1 MPEKASAIAAKLRV
15 SISVLVGLVLLS
27 CVIYGV
33 QDVSGVL
40 SGRSLLHSIGRTY
53 PMSLISF
60 SLLAVS
66 LFILHRSETT
76 GGDAPTLA
84 HGARVVSGLI
94 AAFAVA
100 SLVAKFADLGGR
112 FCVVGS
118 FDLRAAFEAPATA
131 IGVGVLGLVLA
142 IPIPSRR
149 FNGALSGI
157 AGGALIFLAVSG
169 TVTDAMEMTP
179 YLPANL
185 HSVAPPFSRFAL
197 LLLGAA
203 TAAATARSALLND
216 VRFRRVLPGSI
227 IVLCGLIL
235 TFLAWQIVY
244 SQQWRAEEREIALET
259 RTAIQGLSARI
270 ERQVEGV
277 QRMAAR
283 WGLADGLNQA
293 LWHPD
298 AKNFLRDYPAAVA
311 VATMSPN
318 GEIRDFEGSGAL
330 PEEIVRDLE
339 IAVAGSGALGWSLA
353 LKSTVFPKTIPLPN
367 GRTGL
372 LAVQP
377 VLRGDTVPGVYL
389 AVVDLG
395 RLTQNFPSSPVGFHL
410 SFLLIGPE
418 NGQFRFGQPEFDQD
432 RASLELVPTLGPAWH
447 LYVMPG
453 GDGTFGT
460 VPWFSEAVLLFGLL
474 MTALLA
480 RSNALSAAAERH
492 QREAESALRDFEAVA
507 EARRAADE
515 RLSVALESLNEGFV
529 LYDSDDR
536 LVLYNSRYAEMYSD
550 SKKYIEIG
558 AKFED
563 IIRYGLDNG
572 QYTVDPN
579 DEAAKEAFLKD
590 RMRAHLEPG
599 APMLQK
605 LNDGRWLRIEERT
618 TPEGGVVGFRVDV
631 TELVEREKQL
641 EEALEALAK
650 TEDVLKTAIDSI
662 SEGMVVFD
670 ADDRMVLCNAEYM
683 TYFGDLGE
691 QVKPG
696 VTYETLVRL
705 AVEAGTILINAD
717 DRVTL
722 DSYIDDRLR
731 AHWQG
736 EGSDIV
742 RFADGRHIQFVDR
755 RTKLGGRVGLRIDVT
770 EIAEREGRMAEA
782 QAKVE
787 EAQRLAGIGD
797 FEYLFAEDRFT
808 RMSAQ
813 VFEIFDLAPEFRG
826 DIWDFHRLSAHVAK
840 PGRRRVANRPDDVLA
855 SLADYND
862 EYRIVC
868 RDGSDRYIQERG
880 QRIFD
885 ADGACIGVSGTF
897 QDVTQRAR
905 AEQDLTRIVAE
916 QRENQHRLESQS
928 EELIDMA
935 RDIAEARDQAEAATR
950 AKSEFLAAMSHEIRT
965 PMNGVLG
972 MMSLILDSDLTAE
985 QRRFALIAQQS
996 ASDLLTILNDI
1007 LDFSKLEAG
1016 RIDLEERDFDLMHVA
1031 GGVVELLMPLAE
1043 DKRLSLSILQDDPDM
1058 PQVFRG
1064 DATRLRQILFNL
1076 VGNAIKFTTEGHVL
1090 IRIGARPEPAS
1101 DRPSRHRVE
1110 IQVED
1115 TGIGIP
1121 DAAKGKL
1128 FNSFTQADSSTSRQ
1142 FGGTGLGLA
1151 ICRQLV
1157 DLMGGEIDF
1166 DSTEGEGS
1174 TFRFDVVMDLGDPV
1188 AVSARE
1194 SLIEEKREDISGL
1207 FLLLVEDNKV
1217 NQVVIGTMLEKMGHR
1232 FELAENGVEA
1242 IQALRKQTYDLVLMD
1257 VQMPEMDGP
1266 TATQWI
1272 RASGQDWAEV
1282 PIIALTANALSE
1294 HRERYLAAGM
1304 SDYVSKPVSLDDL
1317 SAAIARQSGTVPRR
1331 LPENR
1336 DAGDAEDAD
1345 AGTEDALSE
1354 DAEAALADLLG
1365 DIDSL

>member
-1 MPEKASAIAAKLRV
+1 MPEKASAIAAKLRL

-27 CVIYGV
+27 CAIYGIQEV
-33 QDVSGVL
+33 EGIL
-40 SGRSLLHSIGRTY
+40 SGRLLSQSIRQTY
-53 PMSLISF
+53 PASLIAF
-60 SLLAVS
+60 SILAAS
-66 LFILHRSETT
+66 LFILHRSETASGRMPVST
-76 GGDAPTLA
+76 N
-84 HGARVVSGLI
+84 GARIVSGLV
-94 AAFAVA
+94 AGTAVVF
-100 SLVAKFADLGGR
+100 LVAKFADLGGR
-112 FCVVGS
+112 FCVVGT
-118 FDLRAAFEAPATA
+118 FDLRTLFEAPATA
-131 IGVGVLGLVLA
+131 IGLGVLGLVLA
-142 IPIPSRR
+142 VPIPSRR
-149 FNGALSGI
+149 YNGVVSGI
-157 AGGALIFLAVSG
+157 AGGVLIFLAVSG

-197 LLLGAA
+197 FLLGAA
-203 TAAATARSALLND
+203 TTAATARSALLND
-216 VRFRRVLPGSI
+216 VRFRHVLPGSV
-227 IVLCGLIL
+227 IVLCGLIA

-244 SQQWRAEEREIALET
+244 SQQWRAEEREVALET

-270 ERQVEGV
+270 EHQVEGV

-298 AKNFLRDYPAAVA
+298 AETFLRDYPAVVA
-311 VATMSPN
+311 LATMTPD
-318 GEIRDFEGSGAL
+318 GGIRDFEGSGVL
-330 PEEIVRDLE
+330 PEDAIQNLE
-339 IAVAGSGALGWSLA
+339 AAVAGSGALGWSLA
-353 LKSTVFPKTIPLPN
+353 LKSAVFPRTVPLPD

-372 LAVQP
+372 LVVQP

-389 AVVDLG
+389 AVIDLD
-395 RLTQNFPSSPVGFHL
+395 RITQNFRANSIGFHL
-410 SFLLIGPE
+410 SFLLIGPDKGE
-418 NGQFRFGQPEFDQD
+418 FRFGQPEFDQD

-447 LYVMPG
+447 LYVMPAE
-453 GDGTFGT
+453 DGTFGN

-492 QREAESALRDFEAVA
+492 QREAETALRDFEAVA

-515 RLSVALESLNEGFV
+515 RLTVALESLNEGFV

-536 LVLYNSRYAEMYSD
+536 LVLYNSRYAEIYSD

-579 DEAAKEAFLKD
+579 DEAAKEAFLKE
-590 RMRAHLEPG
+590 RLRAHLEPG

-641 EEALEALAK
+641 EEALEALAQ

-683 TYFGDLGE
+683 TYFGDLGG

-705 AVEAGTILINAD
+705 AVEAGTVLIDAD
-717 DRVTL
+717 DRATL
-722 DSYIDDRLR
+722 DSYIGDRLR
-731 AHWQG
+731 AYRQG

-755 RTKLGGRVGLRIDVT
+755 RTKLGGRIGLRIDVT
-770 EIAEREGRMAEA
+770 EIAEREARMAEA

-797 FEYLFAEDRFT
+797 FEYLFAEERFT

-813 VFEIFDLAPEFRG
+813 VFEIFDLDPDSRG
-826 DIWDFHRLSAHVAK
+826 DIWDFHRLSAHVAR
-840 PGRRRVANRPDDVLA
+840 PGRRRVASRPDDVAA

-862 EYRIVC
+862 EYRIQC
-868 RDGSDRYIQERG
+868 RDGSERYIQERG
-880 QRIFD
+880 QRIYD
-885 ADGACIGVSGTF
+885 ANGTCVGVGGTF

-928 EELIDMA
+928 AELIDMA

-1016 RIDLEERDFDLMHVA
+1016 RIDLEERDFDLTHVA
-1031 GGVVELLMPLAE
+1031 GGVVDLLMPLAE

-1058 PQVFRG
+1058 PRVFRG

-1076 VGNAIKFTTEGHVL
+1076 VGNAIKFTMEGYVL
-1090 IRIGARPEPAS
+1090 IRIGARPEPVS
-1101 DRPSRHRVE
+1101 DHPSRHRVE

-1121 DAAKGKL
+1121 DSAKGKL

-1157 DLMGGEIDF
+1157 DLMEGTIDF
-1166 DSTEGEGS
+1166 ESTEGEGS
-1174 TFRFDVVMDLGDPV
+1174 TFRFTVVLDLGDPGAV
-1188 AVSARE
+1188 AAARTAT
-1194 SLIEEKREDISGL
+1194 LTKRQETPGL

-1272 RASGQDWAEV
+1272 RASGQDWADV

-1317 SAAIARQSGTVPRR
+1317 SAAIARQTGTVPRR
-1331 LPENR
+1331 SSDDRESGTAGEDDPGR
-1336 DAGDAEDAD
+1336 D
-1345 AGTEDALSE
+1345 DALSE
-1354 DAEAALADLLG
+1354 EAEAALADLLG